1 VLREVDGD
9 IGAVY
14 LDPAALPDESARA
27 AERVGADAWCP
38 LADQLASS
46 YVFDALAGSEG
57 RTAAEFRYTPAS
69 WQLALTGN
77 RRSFGT
83 TAAVPSY
90 LRAQPLEVS
99 PRLRERL
106 EAFGPEAAQAALGD
120 VLDARRV
127 QAVLARRDL
136 LLAPRPD

>member
-1 VLREVDGD
+1 
-9 IGAVY
+9 
-14 LDPAALPDESARA
+14 
-27 AERVGADAWCP
+27 
-38 LADQLASS
+38 
-46 YVFDALAGSEG
+46 VFDALAGSEG